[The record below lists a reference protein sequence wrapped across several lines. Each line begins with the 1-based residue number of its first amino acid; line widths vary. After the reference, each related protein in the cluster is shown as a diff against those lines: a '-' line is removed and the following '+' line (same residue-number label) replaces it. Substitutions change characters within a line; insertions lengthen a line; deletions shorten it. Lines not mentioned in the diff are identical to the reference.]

1 MERASQSQPDAIAEG
16 RRIYIG
22 NLPYEAKPY
31 DVEEVLSSNGF
42 GNLDKIHISI
52 DPVSARN
59 PGYCFVDFPD
69 RETAQSALDSLSAT
83 IRGRSIKVGPCEP
96 KKPRRN
102 FGDEPATSRRWGDW
116 RTKPDEG
123 GVPIGQLN
131 NKGEEKGPYWA
142 MDHFDDAIRSEEVR
156 RLYVGGLGKMI
167 DQAQHQREITEI
179 FTGFNPTAIGKR
191 ITPHESTRAQ
201 PGRHHYCFVDFE
213 TKEEALAAADALNGT
228 TTTGGPLKVSLAEKT
243 PAKLVA
249 RHPDRRNGRRVY
261 DRAYARPGNTGSE
274 DATEASNAMASNNW
288 RRRD

>member
-1 MERASQSQPDAIAEG
+1 MKADNLTS
-16 RRIYIG
+16 G

-31 DVEEVLSSNGF
+31 DIEEVLSSNGF

-69 RETAQSALDSLSAT
+69 RETAQNALESLSAT

-116 RTKPDEG
+116 RTKSDEG

-179 FTGFNPTAIGKR
+179 FTGFNPYAR
-191 ITPHESTRAQ
+191 LYLES
-201 PGRHHYCFVDFE
+201 
-213 TKEEALAAADALNGT
+213 N
-228 TTTGGPLKVSLAEKT
+228 SLA
-243 PAKLVA
+243 
-249 RHPDRRNGRRVY
+249 N
-261 DRAYARPGNTGSE
+261 
-274 DATEASNAMASNNW
+274 MC
-288 RRRD
+288 